1 MFEKLEEVERRYD
14 TLSHLLS
21 QPEVINNQGE
31 LQKVAREF
39 SELGKVVDLY
49 RRLKKLEEEIK
60 GNRQLLAGDEDEEMK
75 GLIKEDLHRLT
86 GEKEKIEEDL
96 RMVLLP
102 KDPNDE
108 KNILLEIRAGTGGE
122 EAGLFASDL
131 FRMYAKYAEKNRWR
145 VEIMSRSFTGVGG
158 FKEVIALIEGK
169 GAYSR
174 LKYESGVHRV
184 QRVPVTES
192 QGRIHTST
200 VTVAILPEAE
210 EVDVQI
216 DPNDLRIDIFRSS
229 GPGGQ
234 SVNTTDSAVR
244 ITHLPTGIV
253 VSCQDEKSQHK
264 NKAKALKILRARVM
278 DKAQQEKQMEIS
290 EKRRNQVGTGERSG
304 RIRTYNF
311 PQGRVTDHRIGLTLY
326 RLESVLEGELD
337 EIIDALTT
345 HYQTEALKREGE
357 NFKSEARNPRLPK
370 NLFGGQAKFEAN
382 ANVRNHNASN
392 KKV

>member
-1 MFEKLEEVERRYD
+1 MFEKLEEVEHRYE
-14 TLSHLLS
+14 TLSHLLG
-21 QPEVINNQGE
+21 QPELITKQE
-31 LQKVAREF
+31 EYQKAAREYA
-39 SELGKVVDLY
+39 ELGKVVDLY
-49 RRLKKLEEEIK
+49 RKLRRLGEEIR
-60 GNRQLLAGDEDEEMK
+60 GSQHLVDHEEDEEMK
-75 GLIKEDLHRLT
+75 RLAKEEVNRLT
-86 GEKEKIEEDL
+86 QEKERVEEDL
-96 RMVLLP
+96 KMALLP

-122 EAGLFASDL
+122 EAGLFAGDL
-131 FRMYAKYAEKNRWR
+131 FRMYSKYAEKQGWR
-145 VEIMSRSFTGVGG
+145 MEILSRHYTGVGG
-158 FKEVIALIEGK
+158 FKEIIALVEGK
-169 GAYSR
+169 GVYSR
-174 LKYESGVHRV
+174 LKFESGVHRV

-210 EVDVQI
+210 EVDIQI

-264 NKAKALKILRARVM
+264 NKAKGLKILRARLL
-278 DKAQQEKQMEIS
+278 DKARQEKQMEIS
-290 EKRRNQVGTGERSG
+290 EKRRSQVGTGERSE

-326 RLESVLEGELD
+326 RLESVLEGDLD
-337 EIIDALTT
+337 EVLGALTT
-345 HYQTEALKREGE
+345 HYQAEALKGEGE
-357 NFKSEARNPRLPK
+357 NN
-370 NLFGGQAKFEAN
+370 KFQI
-382 ANVRNHNASN
+382 SN
-392 KKV
+392 TKQ